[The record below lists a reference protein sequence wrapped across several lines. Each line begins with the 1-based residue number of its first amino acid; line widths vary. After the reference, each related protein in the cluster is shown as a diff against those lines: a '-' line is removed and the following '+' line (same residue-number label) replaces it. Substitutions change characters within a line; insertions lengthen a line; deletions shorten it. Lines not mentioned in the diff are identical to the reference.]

1 MESTKSLENKVA
13 HYREA
18 YCSARASVAFLRPQL
33 DIATDVALRK
43 DRQRSVLARELA
55 AANLKVRLL
64 AASVEELQ
72 DALRAERAMVAQLR
86 SECSEIGL

>member
-1 MESTKSLENKVA
+1 MTGQVA
-13 HYREA
+13 HFAQAYSHCRAAVIRLRRELE
-18 YCSARASVAFLRPQL
+18 SAVDLVQ
-33 DIATDVALRK
+33 TK

-72 DALRAERAMVAQLR
+72 DALRAERGMVARMR